1 MTMIENLSKEQH
13 RISLRFLIRECRF
26 KTLVSG
32 FTKSAEG
39 HAINYRI
46 HGLSENKRL
55 LEY

>member
-1 MTMIENLSKEQH
+1 MIENLSREQH

-32 FTKSAEG
+32 FAKSAEG

-55 LEY
+55 SEY

>member
-1 MTMIENLSKEQH
+1 MIGRLNRQQH

-26 KTLVSG
+26 KKLVSG
-32 FTKSAEG
+32 FTKSADG

-55 LEY
+55 SEY